1 MHKRLI
7 LVVLVFA
14 VSLSACAQTP
24 DVDSDHDGLSD
35 EFEQSMLAK
44 FRPRFMTSPSDCA
57 VRPARFKPGTADPTP
72 VAADGTIY
80 GQVFP
85 LSANRIEIH
94 YYTLWDK
101 DCGRLSHPL
110 DAEHVAA
117 LVANEAGETKAL
129 YWYT

>member
-1 MHKRLI
+1 MRKRLI
-7 LVVLVFA
+7 LVVLVFTMSFA
-14 VSLSACAQTP
+14 ALAQAAI
-24 DVDSDHDGLSD
+24 DSDHDGLSD

-101 DCGRLSHPL
+101 DCGRISH
-110 DAEHVAA
+110 
-117 LVANEAGETKAL
+117 
-129 YWYT
+129 